1 MTVAVLFM
9 SILFSSLCAQNPV
22 LVIDLDG
29 NTNSGPAIQ
38 TAVQN
43 NSVGVDYVTS
53 FPTTLTGYSTVFVC
67 LGVYNNN
74 VTLSSTQGT
83 SLAAFLNQGGSLYME
98 GGDTWDYDPPTAVHP
113 YFNINGLEDGSAN
126 LNQLIGQS
134 GTLSEGFSFT
144 YTGDN
149 SYIDQFEP
157 IAPAMT
163 IFSNM
168 PTLYDCAVSYNAMT
182 YKTIGA
188 SFEFGGLQDDT
199 VTGNTKDELMHKY
212 LQFLSVIASTN
223 FDIGI
228 VEVISPINN
237 LNEGDTIPV
246 AVVLKNFG
254 SDTLSNATLAF
265 AIDTGVAV
273 TFAWSGSLSFNET
286 DTVTIGELVIPS
298 ATYDLCAWTIY
309 PVDTVLENDMIC
321 ESLSIN
327 PALDAGILEVYE
339 PTGTYIEGSLADVIV
354 EIKNFGIDSLFAM
367 DVAYSLN
374 GATNVTFAWTGALAP
389 GETDSISLTSF
400 TVPLGISQ
408 LCAFTLLNGDQVPMN
423 DSMCVNFF
431 GSPTQDAGLI
441 EIYEPSGSYTEGD
454 TINVVVEI
462 KNFGADT
469 LFAMDVAYSVNG
481 GLNVTQAWTG
491 TLAPG
496 GIDVVQLPMLIAPL
510 GASQICAFTQ
520 LIGDQQT
527 ANDSLCKN
535 FYGNP
540 ANDAGM
546 VEILSLPQISGEYN
560 VYARIVNSGVANLLA
575 VDLEWTINSMAQDTV
590 EWTGNLASNDISDL
604 ILLGSYLFSDTT
616 YNIKVNTSMPN
627 GASDIFNTD
636 DTLQTDMEFIASAL
650 VDTFP
655 YCESFEGDL
664 GNWIQNT
671 WDDMD
676 WSFDSIA
683 TPTPSTGP
691 TSAYN
696 GTYFIY
702 TEATPQQNGDEAGIE
717 AMFDLST
724 FTYPEI
730 AFSYHM
736 YGNQMGSLHVDIFDS
751 IWHEDVWVMSGNQGN
766 QWYQASVQIYEF
778 GNLENVVIRFRGVRG
793 NGSRSDMAL
802 DNFCITE
809 GIATNLSL
817 NSFIGPLAICATAS
831 ESVFVEVENLGGN
844 TQTDIPFVLEI
855 INPLGTTTTLN
866 DTLWGDLMFGDIE
879 EMQFSLVDFSL
890 TGTYMLTCYF
900 TLAGDQVTSNDTLS
914 MQLQSIQT
922 ISSLP
927 FTDSLETGNS
937 YFKLNFSTLSFAEHT
952 GDTLNSYLRFTGG
965 DVNAGWSG
973 STTTTNAQNAWEDN
987 VTHHST
993 ATTCNIDATQMNGLT
1008 LEFDLKQTASFLL
1021 YSWFRVLV
1029 NDTVQLSDIFGNT
1042 NFNPTTTVNDNFETR
1057 IFNLNAYAGTNF
1069 TLTFQAACKYDN
1081 TYNPGVYP
1089 EGDQAL
1095 VDNIKLFEPL
1105 TLDASVFSIVDPS
1118 GSSCG
1123 STSLP
1128 INIVLANY
1136 GLSDIF
1142 NIPVEVT
1149 ITFPD
1154 NSTQFLSAVFM
1165 DTIQTGQ
1172 MVNYTVGSVNT
1183 STMPGNYEV
1192 TVSSALVGD
1201 GDLTNNSQMA
1211 SFHAVGMIDAIPF
1224 EEMFPTAGTDYFTVT
1239 ANSLA
1244 SAYYFNDNGDTVLR
1258 LEGKTNASWTGTSG
1272 NVTPTNAWINNVEH
1286 QSNVNTC
1293 GVDASG
1299 YTFLNLDID
1308 FRQTGITNITDYSWF
1323 RVLVNDTI
1331 QLTDVFGESNF
1342 NPTNAQGD
1350 PYQIGT
1356 FSLNQFAGTQFTLTL
1371 QSSCK
1376 YDSTLTASGTTWVEG
1391 DAVYIRNIRIYEPP
1405 PVDIWVTG
1413 LIGVPDPSCGLGVAP
1428 LTVEFTNN
1436 GTDTIP
1442 AGTVIPFNLEFNGGI
1457 TILEG
1462 MTLANAL
1469 AYNEAS
1475 SYTFSF
1481 QPDYSADGEYEI
1493 IVWSALTGDLTFVND
1508 TAMAYTNNILTVD
1521 NFPYVQDFESNSD
1534 GWVSETI
1541 AGLDGWELG
1550 DPEQTLL
1557 DTAHSGINA
1566 WMTDLIGDYPS
1577 NAEMHLYSPC
1587 FNFSGMQN
1595 VLVSFWL
1602 NFDSEVDYDGMILE
1616 GSSDGLVWSKV
1627 GLNDAN
1633 FYNSNNNA
1641 AANPVLDAP
1650 WWSGTLGGWT
1660 KITGTLNEFAGESGV
1675 RLRFRFKADN
1685 GVNSEGFAMDDFYVD
1700 ELFACNISGQNE
1712 ICEGESVALLVDAS
1726 GGEVPYTY
1734 QWVPATGLSNAA
1746 IADPMAS
1753 PVTTTTYSVI
1763 VTDALGE
1770 QAVSEFTI
1778 TVNPAPYV
1786 DLGADIIGNPPFVLD
1801 AGVGFTSY
1809 LWSNL
1814 ETDQAIVVSQTGLY
1828 SVTVTDAVGCQ
1839 GSDTIIVT
1847 ILGINEM
1854 ATGSVSIYPNPTAG
1868 IFTCSFNLTLIEEA
1882 NLFVTNILGEI
1893 VHEQI
1898 LPGVSYNQKINL
1910 NLSELA
1916 EGTYL
1921 LYLRNDQVNQVQKLI
1936 IQK

>member
-1 MTVAVLFM
+1 MKHFTICARRSYLTVAVLFV

-22 LVIDLDG
+22 LIIDLDA
-29 NTNSGPAIQ
+29 NANSGPAIE
-38 TAVQN
+38 TAIQN

-53 FPTTLTGYSTVFVC
+53 FPTSFGNYSTVFVC
-67 LGVYNNN
+67 LGIYGTN
-74 VTLSSTQGT
+74 TILSASQGT
-83 SLAAFLNQGGSLYME
+83 DLAAFISQGGCVYME
-98 GGDTWDYDPPTAVHP
+98 GGDTWAYNTPTAAHP
-113 YFNINGLEDGSAN
+113 YFNIDGLADGVGDLDSI
-126 LNQLIGQS
+126 IGQT
-134 GTLSEGFSFT
+134 GTLAEGMSFV
-144 YTGDN
+144 YSGDN
-149 SYIDQFEP
+149 SYVDRIAA
-157 IAPAMT
+157 IAPAQT
-163 IFSNM
+163 LFSNS
-168 PTLYDCAVSYNAMT
+168 PTSYDCAVAFDGGS

-199 VTGNTKDELMHKY
+199 ISGITKDALMHKY

-223 FDIGI
+223 FDIG
-228 VEVISPINN
+228 VIDILSPVNN
-237 LNEGDTIPV
+237 LNEGDTVPIK
-246 AVVLKNFG
+246 VVLKNFG
-254 SDTLSNATLAF
+254 SDTLFSASIAYAVYAGTAITYSWTDTL
-265 AIDTGVAV
+265 
-273 TFAWSGSLSFNET
+273 LFNET
-286 DTVTIGELVIPS
+286 DTVVLGNHVIPS
-298 ATYDLCAWTIY
+298 TNYELCAWTILAA
-309 PVDTVLENDMIC
+309 DTMTANDSVC
-321 ESLSIN
+321 ETFSIV
-327 PALDAGILEVYE
+327 PALDAGI
-339 PTGTYIEGSLADVIV
+339 IEILQPSGNYTQGDSVDVIIEV
-354 EIKNFGIDSLFAM
+354 KNFGIDSLFAM
-367 DVAYSLN
+367 DIVYSLN
-374 GATNVTFAWTGALAP
+374 GGTNV
-389 GETDSISLTSF
+389 
-400 TVPLGISQ
+400 
-408 LCAFTLLNGDQVPMN
+408 
-423 DSMCVNFF
+423 
-431 GSPTQDAGLI
+431 
-441 EIYEPSGSYTEGD
+441 SY
-454 TINVVVEI
+454 V
-462 KNFGADT
+462 
-469 LFAMDVAYSVNG
+469 
-481 GLNVTQAWTG
+481 WTG

-496 GIDVVQLPMLIAPL
+496 DIEMVNLSTLVVPL
-510 GASQICAFTQ
+510 GGSEICAFTQ
-520 LIGDQQT
+520 LMGDLHS

-546 VEILSLPQISGEYN
+546 VEIMSLPQISGAYN
-560 VYARIVNSGVANLLA
+560 VYARIVNSGIVNLLA
-575 VDLEWTINSMAQDTV
+575 ADLEWEVNSMAQDTV
-590 EWTGNLASNDISDL
+590 NWTGNLASNDESGL
-604 ILLGSYLFSDTT
+604 ILLGNYMFSDSLF
-616 YNIKVNTSMPN
+616 NIKVNTSMPN
-627 GASDIFNTD
+627 GVADVFNND
-636 DTLQTDMEFIASAL
+636 DTLQTDLEFFAAAM

-655 YCESFEGDL
+655 YCESYEVDL

-676 WSFDSIA
+676 WTIDASG
-683 TPTPSTGP
+683 TPTNQTGP
-691 TSAYN
+691 SSAFD
-696 GTYFIY
+696 GTYYLY
-702 TEATPQQNGDEAGIE
+702 TEADNQLTGHIAGIE
-717 AMFDLST
+717 AMFDLTT
-724 FTYPEI
+724 FAYPI
-730 AFSYHM
+730 ITFNYHM
-736 YGNQMGSLHVDIFDS
+736 YGTNMGTMHIDVFDS
-751 IWHEDVWVMSGNQGN
+751 IWHEDVWVMSGNKGN
-766 QWYQASVQIYEF
+766 QWNQANVLLYEF
-778 GNLENVVIRFRGVRG
+778 GSLNNVVIRYRGQRG
-793 NGSRSDMAL
+793 NGTRSDMAI
-802 DNFCITE
+802 DNFCIAE
-809 GIATNLSL
+809 GIADDLAL
-817 NSFIGPLAICATAS
+817 NSFIGTSSSFCASSS
-831 ESVFVEVENLGGN
+831 ESVFVEIENLGGN
-844 TQTDIPFVLEI
+844 TQMDIPFALEI

-866 DTLWGDLMFGDIE
+866 DTLWGNFAFGDIDTIG
-879 EMQFSLVDFSL
+879 FDSIDFSTPGSYTL
-890 TGTYMLTCYF
+890 TFYF
-900 TLAGDQVTSNDTLS
+900 TLAGDQVTSNDTIS
-914 MQLQSIQT
+914 MQIESIQT

-952 GDTLNSYLRFTGG
+952 GDSLNSYLRFTGG
-965 DVNAGWSG
+965 NQNAGWSG
-973 STTTTNAQNAWEDN
+973 NQNTTTAQNAWVDN

-1008 LEFDLKQTASFLL
+1008 LEFDLKQTASFIP

-1029 NDTVQLSDIFGNT
+1029 NDTVQLTDIFGNT
-1042 NFNPTTTVNDNFETR
+1042 NFNPTTTVNDNFETK

-1069 TLTFQAACKYDN
+1069 TLTFQAACKYN
-1081 TYNPGVYP
+1081 SAYSAAYP

-1095 VDNIKLFEPL
+1095 VDNIRLIEPL
-1105 TLDASVFSIVDPS
+1105 SFDASVFSIVDPS

-1136 GLSDIF
+1136 GLTHIE
-1142 NIPVEVT
+1142 NVPVDVT
-1149 ITFPD
+1149 LTFPD
-1154 NSTQFLSAVFM
+1154 NSTQLLSAVFM
-1165 DTIQTGQ
+1165 DTIQPGQ

-1201 GDLTNNSQMA
+1201 GDLTNNSQTA
-1211 SFHAVGMIDAIPF
+1211 SFHAVGTIDAIPF
-1224 EEMFPTAGTDYFTVT
+1224 EEMFPTAGTDYFTVS

-1244 SAYYFNDNGDTVLR
+1244 TAYYFNDNGDTVLR

-1272 NVTPTNAWINNVEH
+1272 SVTPTNAWVNNVLH

-1308 FRQTGITNITDYSWF
+1308 FRQTGITTITDYSWF
-1323 RVLVNDTI
+1323 RVLVNDSV

-1342 NPTNAQGD
+1342 NPTNPQGD
-1350 PYQIGT
+1350 PYQIRT

-1376 YDSTLTASGTTWVEG
+1376 YDSTLTSGGTNWVEG
-1391 DAVYIRNIRIYEPP
+1391 DAVYIRNVRIYEPP

-1413 LIGVPDPSCGLGVAP
+1413 LIGVPEASCDLGVAP

-1442 AGTVIPFNLEFNGGI
+1442 AGTVIPFNLEFNGGV

-1481 QPDYSADGEYEI
+1481 QPDYSADGEYEV

-1521 NFPYVQDFESNSD
+1521 NFPYIQDFETNSD
-1534 GWVSETI
+1534 GWVSETM
-1541 AGLDGWELG
+1541 AGVDSWELG

-1587 FNFSGMQN
+1587 FDFSGIQN

-1602 NFDSEVDYDGMILE
+1602 NFDTEVDYDGMILE
-1616 GSSDGLVWSKV
+1616 GSSDGIVWSKV

-1641 AANPVLDAP
+1641 ATNPVLEAP
-1650 WWSGTLGGWT
+1650 WWSGALGGWT

-1700 ELFACNISGQNE
+1700 ELLACNISGQDE

-1734 QWVPATGLSNAA
+1734 QWVPTTGLSDPA
-1746 IADPMAS
+1746 IANPVAS

-1770 QAVSEFTI
+1770 QAVSEITI
-1778 TVNPAPYV
+1778 NVNPAPYV

-1801 AGVGFTSY
+1801 GGVGFTSY

-1814 ETDQAIVVSQTGLY
+1814 ETGQVIVVSQTGMY

-1847 ILGINEM
+1847 VLGINEL
-1854 ATGSVSIYPNPTAG
+1854 AIGSMLIYPNPTGG
-1868 IFTCSFNLTLIEEA
+1868 IFSCSFNLSLIEEA
-1882 NLFVTNILGEI
+1882 NLIVTNILGEI
-1893 VHEQI
+1893 VYEQI
-1898 LPGVSYNQKINL
+1898 LPGIFYGQKINL
-1910 NLSELA
+1910 DLSRMA

-1921 LYLRNDQVNQVQKLI
+1921 LYLRNDQINQVQKLI